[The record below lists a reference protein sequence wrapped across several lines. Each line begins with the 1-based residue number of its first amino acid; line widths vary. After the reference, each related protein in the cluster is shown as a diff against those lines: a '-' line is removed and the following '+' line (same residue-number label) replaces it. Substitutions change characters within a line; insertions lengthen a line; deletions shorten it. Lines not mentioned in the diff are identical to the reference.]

1 MDWEMKARMLAQAVE
16 ELAWMLGVAGA
27 LIVAFGESWW
37 AIAGGVLCVLVA
49 VNGLSSAR
57 IGS

>member
-16 ELAWMLGVAGA
+16 ELAWMLGAAGA
-27 LIVAFGESWW
+27 CVIWWADNGW
-37 AIAGGVLCVLVA
+37 AIAGGVACVLVA
-49 VNGLSSAR
+49 ANGLRGAR